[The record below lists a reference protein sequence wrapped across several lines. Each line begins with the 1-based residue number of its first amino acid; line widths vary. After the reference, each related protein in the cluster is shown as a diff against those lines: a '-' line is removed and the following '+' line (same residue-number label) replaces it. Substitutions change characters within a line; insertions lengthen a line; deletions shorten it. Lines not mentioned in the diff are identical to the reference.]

1 MKKLMLTLLTLCGA
15 AYLPAASAN
24 VIRNVHLD
32 FQSGATFD
40 GALTFADGYA
50 GLLDV
55 AGTLAGGSYGSQSMN
70 WTWWVGTG
78 QANPQDYDGNAATYE
93 DWLMNG
99 TAGGSIATST
109 YTHYI
114 GVSWY
119 KTGDLT
125 FNLSAPVYNS
135 GVDSTDRI
143 VGVRNVPEPL
153 TLTMLG
159 AGLIGL
165 GLTRRRRKNT

>member
-1 MKKLMLTLLTLCGA
+1 MKKLLLALVATCGA
-15 AYLPAASAN
+15 AYLPAASAD
-24 VIRNVHLD
+24 VIRSVHLD
-32 FQSGATFD
+32 FESGATFD

-55 AGTLAGGSYGSQSMN
+55 DGTLAGGLYGTQNIN
-70 WTWWVGTG
+70 WAWWAGTG
-78 QANPQDYDGNAATYE
+78 QANPQDFDGNAATYE

-99 TAGGSIATST
+99 IAGGAVATST
-109 YTHYI
+109 YSYYI

-119 KTGDLT
+119 TTGALT
-125 FNLSAPVYNS
+125 FNLTAPVYNS
-135 GVDSTDRI
+135 GVNSADRI
-143 VGVRNVPEPL
+143 TAARTVPEPL

-165 GLTRRRRKNT
+165 ALTRRRRTNA